1 MERNT
6 ARRSRLIT
14 GNALVARTGAVQHRQ
29 DTHSRREPRRSIRLT
44 HMRTTHDSFGQRSP
58 ATYMATDTARW
69 HGKRSSHGHVSLVQ
83 YACDRA
89 DLATCE
95 SLQQL
100 LSRQARRRGYYGRP
114 HAAHIEGRARC
125 DILVVFR
132 RIGRRLGLRFR
143 LDAACERSP
152 RAQCAGQERASRSH
166 AQGRDGRAEAR
177 VGQARDSTAHSSR
190 SLRVWG

>member
-1 MERNT
+1 MCSTGRTLTLGARAATEHSARAAANT
-6 ARRSRLIT
+6 A
-14 GNALVARTGAVQHRQ
+14 
-29 DTHSRREPRRSIRLT
+29 EM
-44 HMRTTHDSFGQRSP
+44 HMRTRRMIRSDSDRPQHTWR
-58 ATYMATDTARW
+58 TDTARW

-125 DILVVFR
+125 DILVVFG

-143 LDAACERSP
+143 LDAACEVAASTVRRSGACVTISCT
-152 RAQCAGQERASRSH
+152 RARRAGRGA
-166 AQGRDGRAEAR
+166 GGT
-177 VGQARDSTAHSSR
+177 GT
-190 SLRVWG
+190 G